1 MFIQVHLNTR
11 YSEDSKQKYLKK
23 KDSIVIDMLHFMVHI
38 FAHNQLTSIFL
49 NIYIVFIV

>member
-23 KDSIVIDMLHFMVHI
+23 KRFHCYRYVTFYGTHI
-38 FAHNQLTSIFL
+38 CTQLI
-49 NIYIVFIV
+49 NIYIFEYL